1 MDKKTFA
8 SLPEPVALVVDD
20 EPLIL
25 MDTSDIISDE
35 GYHVI
40 EARAADDALEFL
52 KQHNSLKLLFTDV
65 QMPGK
70 MDGIELANYVAEH
83 WPNIVVIVA
92 SGAVNPQPGT
102 LPPTARFMNKPL
114 NQELVVETIRELCGR
129 SDS

>member
-40 EARAADDALEFL
+40 EARTADDALEFL